1 MVSCAE
7 CNKVFRQPRRGGKR
21 KYCCDRCR
29 RLAWNAQRRERRG
42 TPQPRRAQ
50 LKVVPIRREDRPKLQ
65 DLQPETARWYAWVL
79 DTWELDHTERR
90 LLLLAAEA
98 WDRYKQ
104 AKRILDEEGLTF
116 RARGKRPTA
125 RPEIAIEKDARSAF
139 SRLIGQL
146 GLDSAGEPEEENGYG
161 QTTESK
167 V

>member
-1 MVSCAE
+1 MPKCE
-7 CNKVFRQPRRGGKR
+7 RCNNIFDQPRRGGKR
-21 KYCCDRCR
+21 KYCSDRCR
-29 RLAWNAQRRERRG
+29 REAWNTKRRKHRG
-42 TPQPRRAQ
+42 TAEPGNPR

-65 DLQPETARWYAWVL
+65 DLQPETARWYAWGL

-116 RARGKRPTA
+116 RARGKRPMA
-125 RPEIAIEKDARSAF
+125 RPEIAIEKDSRSAF